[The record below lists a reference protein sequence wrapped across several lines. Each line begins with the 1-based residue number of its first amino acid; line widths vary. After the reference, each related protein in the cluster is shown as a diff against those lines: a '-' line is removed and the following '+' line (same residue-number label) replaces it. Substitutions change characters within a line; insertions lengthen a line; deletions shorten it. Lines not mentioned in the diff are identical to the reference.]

1 MRIGTN
7 TKRIVSG
14 IMKPNRGLSCADSR
28 ENRTGYP
35 DRAARSVLY
44 QAHKVTV
51 MIRSMVLTNISSPV
65 H

>member
-35 DRAARSVLY
+35 DRLPGLY
-44 QAHKVTV
+44 FIKR
-51 MIRSMVLTNISSPV
+51 IR
-65 H
+65 